1 MRMRCADQRH
11 RVPST
16 GCQRSGV
23 QSVTCEQC
31 DCVVACPGSVAAVL
45 QAQVVLANVGR
56 KIGTMRGVVFSCC
69 MSAVFRVD
77 ATVAP
82 EEVMA
87 AWDSLRARV
96 QDIDGAVV
104 AENQLMQQEAS
115 EATNRIVAD
124 MVESTQSKA
133 ISVVAKQL
141 AKQSV
146 ESWKYVGGC
155 VRDYDGCPGGW
166 SARGDGLCS
175 PPEQAVSCADAVL
188 VTMTAEQKESMA
200 VKCKASWPCKA
211 CVVNFSGCPKGW
223 QAEGDACTAPA
234 GEFGPCGGKADFS
247 AMSKDARATWS
258 AVCGVRWP
266 CM

>member
-1 MRMRCADQRH
+1 MRLTTAC
-11 RVPST
+11 V
-16 GCQRSGV
+16 
-23 QSVTCEQC
+23 VTC
-31 DCVVACPGSVAAVL
+31 PKSVAAVL
-45 QAQVVLANVGR
+45 QAQVVQANVGR
-56 KIGTMRGVVFSCC
+56 KIGIMRGVIFSWCV
-69 MSAVFRVD
+69 SVLFRVD

-82 EEVMA
+82 EEVSA

-104 AENQLMQQEAS
+104 AENQVLQQEAS

-124 MVESTQSKA
+124 MVENTQSKA

-141 AKQSV
+141 ATQSV

-155 VRDYDGCPGGW
+155 IRDYDGCPVGW
-166 SARGDGLCS
+166 SARGDGLCG
-175 PPEQAVSCADAVL
+175 PPEHAVTCADAVL
-188 VTMTAEQKESMA
+188 VSMTAEQKESLA

-211 CVVNFSGCPKGW
+211 CVVNFSGCPEGW

-234 GEFGPCGGKADFS
+234 GELGPCGGNADFS